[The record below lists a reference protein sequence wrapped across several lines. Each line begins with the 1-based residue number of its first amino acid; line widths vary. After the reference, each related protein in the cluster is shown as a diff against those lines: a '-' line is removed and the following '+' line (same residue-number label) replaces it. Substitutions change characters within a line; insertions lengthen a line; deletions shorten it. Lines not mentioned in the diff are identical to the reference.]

1 MARNVEIKARIADVA
16 AIEPAVARLADHG
29 PTAIA
34 QDDTFFHCAQGRLK
48 LRAFAD
54 GSAELIAYERPD
66 TEGPKLS
73 TYLRVAAADPPALR
87 AALAAACGV
96 RGRVRKQRTL
106 YLVGRTRV
114 HLDVVEGLG
123 HFVELEV
130 VLDETQTPAQ
140 GVAVAEGLLDALHI
154 APTQLVA
161 TAYVDLLPV
170 DRCAASAP
178 ALQPGAA
185 ARP

>member
-1 MARNVEIKARIADVA
+1 MARNVEIKARIGDVA
-16 AIEPAVARLADHG
+16 ALEPLVARLADHG
-29 PTAIA
+29 PTPIA
-34 QDDTFFHCAQGRLK
+34 QDDTFFHCARGRLK

-73 TYLRVAAADPPALR
+73 TYHRAPAADPAAMR
-87 AALAAACGV
+87 TALAAACGV

-106 YLVGRTRV
+106 YLVGPTRV

-130 VLDETQTPAQ
+130 VLDAAQTPA
-140 GVAVAEGLLDALHI
+140 EGEAAARALLDALGI
-154 APTQLVA
+154 APSRLVA
-161 TAYVDLLPV
+161 GAYVDLLAG
-170 DRCAASAP
+170 D
-178 ALQPGAA
+178 PGADTGGA
-185 ARP
+185 VPP